1 MKSTLFLLSLYVFS
15 LSLQSCASIGLAPGK
30 KPLSDQEISDAFSH
44 LSREDLKAE
53 TFFGTGQLIVEGRD
67 SYSKAPILFIGRRHP
82 LELRIEITHP
92 WGKPLA
98 NMLVRKNGFLLVA
111 FQESK
116 YYVGDGAAMS
126 RQGLLPLQL
135 SPVELWGVARG
146 YPFLEGFKPVF
157 DGIPDGIGL
166 KGEYGK
172 VIRLD
177 GLNPVS
183 ALLPE
188 KEVEIAYDGLASGV
202 GVAFAKEI
210 RITSI
215 RDGLTVTV
223 KREQMEVNT
232 ALSDDIF
239 RIEIPEGY
247 EKVNI
252 RNSPGKPDSPRPDD
266 SDGL

>member
-1 MKSTLFLLSLYVFS
+1 MKSILFLLSLYAFS
-15 LSLQSCASIGLAPGK
+15 LSLQSCASIGLAPGN
-30 KPLSDQEISDAFSH
+30 KPLKGREISDAFFH

-53 TFFGTGQLIVEGRD
+53 TFFGTGQLTVEGRD
-67 SYSKAPILFIGRRHP
+67 TYSRAPILFIGRRNP
-82 LELRIEITHP
+82 LELRIEVTHP

-98 NMLVRKNGFLLVA
+98 NMLVKTDGFLLVA
-111 FQESK
+111 FQEAK

-126 RQGLLPLQL
+126 RQGILPLQL
-135 SPVELWGVARG
+135 SPIELWGVARG

-157 DGIPDGIGL
+157 DGVPDGIGL

-177 GLNPVS
+177 GLNPVA

-188 KEVEIAYDGLASGV
+188 KEIEIAYDDFTLEA
-202 GVAFAKEI
+202 GVAFAKEV
-210 RITSI
+210 RITSS

-247 EKVNI
+247 ERVRIMNSAGKTD
-252 RNSPGKPDSPRPDD
+252 SPGPDD
-266 SDGL
+266 SEGL